1 MDRLKPKIQY
11 NVIYI
16 IGILLLLYVFGFFII
31 RKSEKKHLEL
41 IKQEQQA
48 QYQEALENLLK
59 INGLPYRNLVENVY
73 SRWDEMCNYIHEPD
87 ESFTKEELDILVS
100 KYNYDVYWVYNKEY
114 KLVKMQNITGDPL
127 MSEIPVPEDKRNA
140 LFDVDSKIHFFCMLK
155 NGLLEI
161 RGSTIN
167 NSSDE
172 DRISQA
178 CGYFFLGRLWDEKF
192 FWDLEK
198 VSNGQLRLIYTSIPV
213 SGKRKQ
219 DDSDI
224 SVIASLYSWND
235 KDIAKIEYTVRE
247 PLIDKFNS
255 LTLSLFKLY
264 LALGIAII
272 VIVFFLIYKW
282 IYRPIKLI
290 SISLANNN
298 YLPIDNLITADNEIG
313 YLSGLIKKSIRQKY
327 LLLKTIQR
335 QEKTGRKLKI
345 SEERF
350 RELINQLPDS
360 IVVHQNGKIVYINEA
375 SCRKLGYKKDEI
387 IDSSILRFVHWDDH
401 PKVLKAMKRKLQG
414 EKTEDYEIS
423 ILDAKGEKHTV
434 IVRSSIVTYMENP
447 AILTV
452 LIDITERKEFEE
464 QLLESKAWLK
474 DILDNLPYKAWLK
487 DVNGK
492 FVVVNK
498 PFANYYGMEP
508 DEFIGKTD
516 YDICQEKIARQF
528 EIEDQQ
534 VLESKR
540 RMFYESES
548 STMTEGTWF
557 ETYKSPIFNTRGEI
571 IGITGIARDIT
582 ELKRKQFELIKA
594 KENADSANLSKM
606 QFISTMSHEMRSTLN
621 AIIGLTNLLIEESPK
636 PEQLDNLKTL
646 SFSAEHLISLIGDI
660 LDLSKIE
667 AGKVKFEKKEFN
679 LREQVNNMVHTFN
692 LKAEEKKLKLDTIL
706 DEDIPDIL
714 IGDPVRLNQIL
725 INLVGNAIKFTK
737 KGKIAVIVNILKRY
751 PYSLKLQFRVEDTG
765 IGIPKEEMDKVFD
778 PFVQANEDG
787 DKVHSGTGLGLSITK
802 KLIEMQNGTI
812 QLESEIGKGSVF
824 TFTLEFIIKEKEKK
838 EEKKKEK
845 EKKKVN
851 KKETTRDSNLVNIN
865 KARVLLV
872 EDNKINMIITCKYLK
887 KWGVIVHEA
896 ENGIEAL
903 EKLKSNTYNVILM
916 DLQMPEM
923 DGFEATKY
931 IRKNGNQKIKNIPII
946 ALTASTLVEVRD
958 QIIEAGMNDIITKPF
973 NPVEINNKIAKYL

>member
-87 ESFTKEELDILVS
+87 ELFVKEELDILVS
-100 KYNYDVYWVYNKEY
+100 KYDYDVYWVYNKEFI
-114 KLVKMQNITGDPL
+114 LVKMQNITGDPL

-213 SGKRKQ
+213 SGKRKR

-235 KDIAKIEYTVRE
+235 KDIAKVEYTVRE

-255 LTLSLFKLY
+255 LTSSLFKLY
-264 LALGIAII
+264 IALGIAII

-298 YLPIDNLITADNEIG
+298 YLPIDNLIAADNEIG

-360 IVVHQNGKIVYINEA
+360 IVVHQNGKIVYVNEA
-375 SCRKLGYKKDEI
+375 SCGKLGYTKDEI
-387 IDSSILRFVHWDDH
+387 IDSSILRFIYRDDH
-401 PKVLKAMKRKLQG
+401 PKVLKAMKRRLQG
-414 EKTEDYEIS
+414 EKIEDYEIS

-434 IVRSSIVTYMENP
+434 IVRSSIVIYMETP

-487 DVNGK
+487 DINGK

-498 PFANYYGMEP
+498 PFANHYGMEP

-516 YDICQEKIARQF
+516 YDICQKEIARQF
-528 EIEDQQ
+528 EIEDKQ

-548 STMTEGTWF
+548 STTTEGVWF

-594 KENADSANLSKM
+594 KENADSANLTKM

-621 AIIGLTNLLIEESPK
+621 AIIGLTNLLIEENPK

-667 AGKVKFEKKEFN
+667 AGKVKFEKKEFS
-679 LREQVNNMVHTFN
+679 LQEQVNNMVHTFN
-692 LKAEEKKLKLDTIL
+692 LKAEEKKLKLVTIL
-706 DEDIPDIL
+706 DKDIPDIL

-737 KGKIAVIVNILKRY
+737 KGKIAVIVNILKRC

-765 IGIPKEEMDKVFD
+765 IGISKEKIEKVFD
-778 PFVQANEDG
+778 PFVQANEG
-787 DKVHSGTGLGLSITK
+787 VDKIQSGTGLGLSITK

-824 TFTLEFIIKEKEKK
+824 TFTLEFLIKEK
-838 EEKKKEK
+838 
-845 EKKKVN
+845 
-851 KKETTRDSNLVNIN
+851 
-865 KARVLLV
+865 
-872 EDNKINMIITCKYLK
+872 
-887 KWGVIVHEA
+887 
-896 ENGIEAL
+896 
-903 EKLKSNTYNVILM
+903 
-916 DLQMPEM
+916 
-923 DGFEATKY
+923 
-931 IRKNGNQKIKNIPII
+931 
-946 ALTASTLVEVRD
+946 
-958 QIIEAGMNDIITKPF
+958 
-973 NPVEINNKIAKYL
+973 